1 MYYATGPPPSVRPL
15 NATVGVDS
23 VYLQIKGINKID
35 VDRFCIS
42 HGLKYGEYKRKDY
55 HTEWKIFLA
64 GGQPITVIF
73 HFNSKTTTLQ
83 IGGLMNYS
91 MSGGDAHM
99 FIRNLM
105 RTFLDRR
112 IQISGLDFAVDTKM
126 VSAPYQGE
134 LRKEVELDRGT
145 IYYNNPNNT
154 VFTVYDKALKLGI
167 YSNPLIRFE
176 LRLRQEL
183 GRWKVN
189 DFMSSRNSLEKLA
202 VKINKEMNEG
212 LHTYAHDTN
221 TSFSLA
227 PFNIVKV
234 LEDFIEFLWG
244 GNIPPIKDHHKVRQA
259 LEARD
264 AFFTWMKAH
273 RIANPKRIDA
283 YAKGKRAAMQKEI
296 GIGHTAFRKAV
307 IFYEGINNFKISTW
321 A

>member
-1 MYYATGPPPSVRPL
+1 MYYTTGPPPSVKPS
-15 NATVGVDS
+15 NATVGIDS

-42 HGLKYGEYKRKDY
+42 HGLKYGEYKRKKY

-83 IGGLMNYS
+83 IGRLMDYS
-91 MSGGDAHM
+91 ISGGDAHK

-112 IQISGLDFAVDTKM
+112 IQISGLDFAIDTNM
-126 VSAPYQGE
+126 VPAPYQGE
-134 LRKEVELDRGT
+134 LRKEIKLSGST
-145 IYYNNPNNT
+145 IYYNKPNNT
-154 VFTVYDKALKLGI
+154 VFSVYDKARQMGI
-167 YSNPLIRFE
+167 YSTPLIRFE

-189 DFMSSRNSLEKLA
+189 DFMSRSNSLGKLA
-202 VKINKEMNEG
+202 TKINKEMGEG

-221 TSFSLA
+221 TSFSLV
-227 PFNIVKV
+227 PLNMIKV
-234 LEDFIEFLWG
+234 LEDFVEFLWG
-244 GNIPPIKDHHKVRQA
+244 GEIPILQDHHKVRQA

-273 RIANPKRIDA
+273 RIANPKRINT
-283 YAKGKRAAMQKEI
+283 YTKGKRAAMQEEI